1 MRHAT
6 IAIALGMLAFGTGC
20 QRRPSDVV
28 DPAKLNVFEPLPE
41 MVPASY
47 GPPSEELIALGRML
61 YYDPRLSKS
70 QQISCNTCHDLS
82 KYGVDNE
89 PTSDGHKGQRGDRN
103 SPTVYNAAAQFAQ
116 FWDGRAA
123 DVEEQAKGPVMNP
136 VEMAMPSDKLVIAV
150 LKSIPEYVDAF
161 RRAFPKDKDPVNL
174 DTMARAIG
182 AFERRLLT
190 PARWDSFLKGDAQAL
205 TSAEK
210 AGLNVFLDAGCQV
223 CHSGALLGGNMY
235 QKLGLMKPYPDQSDP
250 GRYRVT
256 RNEAD
261 RMVFKVPPLRNVE
274 KTAPYFHNG
283 KVATLEQAV
292 QEMTDYQ
299 LGKTLSRKE
308 IEAIITFL
316 RSLTGEIPFDYIRQ
330 PELPKS
336 TARTPQPDLS
346 D

>member
-1 MRHAT
+1 MRHAL
-6 IAIALGMLAFGTGC
+6 IAIALAMLAFGTGC
-20 QRRPSDVV
+20 QRKPSDVV
-28 DPAKLNVFEPLPE
+28 DPAKLKVFEPLPQ
-41 MVPASY
+41 VVAASY
-47 GPPSEELIALGRML
+47 GAPSEELIALGRML

-70 QQISCNTCHDLS
+70 QQISCNTCHDLN

-89 PTSDGHKGQRGDRN
+89 PTSEGHKGQKGDRN

-116 FWDGRAA
+116 FWDGRAP

-174 DTMARAIG
+174 DNMARAIG

-190 PARWDSFLKGDAQAL
+190 PARWDKFLKGDAQAL

-210 AGLNVFLDAGCQV
+210 AGLNVFLEAGCQT
-223 CHSGALLGGNMY
+223 CHLGALLGGTMF

-256 RNEAD
+256 KNEAD
-261 RMVFKVPPLRNVE
+261 RMVFKVPMLRNVE

-292 QEMTDYQ
+292 QEMADYQ

-308 IEAIITFL
+308 TEAIITFL
-316 RSLTGEIPFDYIRQ
+316 KSLTGEIPFDYIKP

-336 TARTPQPDLS
+336 TARTPKPDLS